1 MSHSCKLFQLIGV
14 NIKVVMRD
22 RVDVKGPVKMLTV
35 GMTCDVLKFVEME
48 LCVTDTLVVN
58 CTLTE
63 AVAEKDSVRVINKVG
78 ISRVLVVKRVL
89 RTLVVVV
96 VVRKEVI
103 RMLVTKAVVVVML
116 VVVVLVVV
124 VVVVVV
130 VGK

>member
-1 MSHSCKLFQLIGV
+1 MSHPCKLFQLIGV

-22 RVDVKGPVKMLTV
+22 RVDVKGPVVMLTV

-63 AVAEKDSVRVINKVG
+63 AVAEKDSVKVISKVATSMVLVTKRVI
-78 ISRVLVVKRVL
+78 RA
-89 RTLVVVV
+89 LVVVV
-96 VVRKEVI
+96 VVRREVM
-103 RMLVTKAVVVVML
+103 RMLVTKAVVVVVP